1 MMEFLSDRLGNAAV
15 SVVTRRDFGGRRET
29 TQLNQNA
36 PASGFFL
43 PLDKYEKKYIM
54 RMKMEI

>member
-1 MMEFLSDRLGNAAV
+1 MEFLSDRLGNAAV

-29 TQLNQNA
+29 TQLNQNV
-36 PASGFFL
+36 PSFWFFFW
-43 PLDKYEKKYIM
+43 LDKYEKKYIM